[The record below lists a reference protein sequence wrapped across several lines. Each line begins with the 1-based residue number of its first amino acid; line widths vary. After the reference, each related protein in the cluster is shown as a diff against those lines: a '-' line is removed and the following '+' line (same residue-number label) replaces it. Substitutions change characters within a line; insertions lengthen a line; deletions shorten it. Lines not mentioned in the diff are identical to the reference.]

1 MRELADNAATVADRY
16 ADDLVLVVAEGE
28 FIAPAPDGYTGTAS
42 TLVYEP
48 GDVVPKAQVSAAE
61 FRANAEKGTL
71 VLMNPDAAPEHGQ
84 PLSQVSSK
92 TVESH
97 LRAAARGNPQGFA
110 PEGSA

>member
-16 ADDLVLVVAEGE
+16 ADDLVLLVAEKR
-28 FIAPAPDGYTGTAS
+28 FVAPAPADYTGS
-42 TLVYEP
+42 SRLVYEP

-92 TVESH
+92 TVEYD
-97 LRAAARGNPQGFA
+97 LRAAARGNPQGFG
-110 PEGSA
+110 PEGIA

>member
-16 ADDLVLVVAEGE
+16 ADGLVLLVAEGE
-28 FIAPAPDGYTGTAS
+28 FVAPAPADYTGAS

-48 GDVVPKAQVSAAE
+48 ADVVPKAQVSAAE

-92 TVESH
+92 TVEYD

>member
-16 ADDLVLVVAEGE
+16 ADDLVLLVAEGE
-28 FIAPAPDGYTGTAS
+28 FVAPAPADYTGAG
-42 TLVYEP
+42 TLVYQP

-71 VLMNPDAAPEHGQ
+71 VLMDTDGAPDHGQ
-84 PLSQVSSK
+84 SLAHVSSRS
-92 TVESH
+92 VVGD

-110 PEGSA
+110 PEGGSA